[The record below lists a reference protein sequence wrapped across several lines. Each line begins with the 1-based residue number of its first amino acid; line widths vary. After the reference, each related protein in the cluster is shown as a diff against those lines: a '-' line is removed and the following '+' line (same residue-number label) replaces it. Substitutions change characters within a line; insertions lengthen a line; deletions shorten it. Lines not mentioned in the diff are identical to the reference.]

1 MDAIMSIAKKY
12 NLKVIEDCAQAHGG
26 LFRGKKVGTIGGAR
40 CFSFCQSKHFTTG
53 GEGGMVV
60 TDDEELAWECCSFRD
75 HGYNVKER
83 MNLLAMEEKLPYVHN
98 RVGFNYR
105 LTEIQFLIQ

>member
-1 MDAIMSIAKKY
+1 MEVCLEVKK
-12 NLKVIEDCAQAHGG
+12 LELSGM
-26 LFRGKKVGTIGGAR
+26 LGALV
-40 CFSFCQSKHFTTG
+40 FAQSKHFTTG

-60 TDDEELAWECCSFRD
+60 TDDEELAWECRSFRD

>member
-1 MDAIMSIAKKY
+1 MHLYGVICDMDAIMSIAKKY

-26 LFRGKKVGTIGGAR
+26 LFRGKKVGTIGDVG

-60 TDDEELAWECCSFRD
+60 TDD
-75 HGYNVKER
+75 
-83 MNLLAMEEKLPYVHN
+83 
-98 RVGFNYR
+98 
-105 LTEIQFLIQ
+105 